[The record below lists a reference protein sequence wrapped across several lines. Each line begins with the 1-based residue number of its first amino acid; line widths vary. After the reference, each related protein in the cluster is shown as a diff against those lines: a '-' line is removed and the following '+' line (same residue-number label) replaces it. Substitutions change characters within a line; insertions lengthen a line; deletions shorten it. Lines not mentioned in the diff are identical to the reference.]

1 MQVPV
6 HNISGEVIEQI
17 EINDAVFG
25 VPFNESVVHQALV
38 RQLANARVGTAN
50 TKTRGEVDGSTR
62 KLFREKGTGHAR
74 QGSIRAPH
82 RRGGG
87 IVFGP
92 KPRSY
97 RQDMPKKM
105 RRLALRCVLS
115 SKAAEGDLR
124 VVDKLDLD
132 KPSTKEMAK
141 ILNNLK
147 VDSTALVVME
157 EPKDMVSLSA
167 RNLPEIKTVT
177 APVLNVADLLSYQV
191 LVITVSAV
199 RQAENLWGVQKSA
212 QGDNNASI

>member
-6 HNISGEVIEQI
+6 HNISGEIIEQI
-17 EINDAVFG
+17 EVNDTVFG
-25 VPFNESVVHQALV
+25 VPFNEDVVHQALV

-62 KLFREKGTGHAR
+62 KLFRQKGTGHAR

-87 IVFGP
+87 VVFGP
-92 KPRSY
+92 RPRSY

-124 VVDKLDLD
+124 IIDKLDLE

-167 RNLPEIKTVT
+167 RNLPEIKTLT

>member
-6 HNISGEVIEQI
+6 HNTSGEIIEQI

-25 VPFNESVVHQALV
+25 VPFNVNVVHQALV

-62 KLFREKGTGHAR
+62 KLFRQKGTGHAR

-124 VVDKLDLD
+124 IVDKLDLD
-132 KPSTKEMAK
+132 KPSTKEMAR

-157 EPKDMVSLSA
+157 EPKIWFLFL
-167 RNLPEIKTVT
+167 RETC
-177 APVLNVADLLSYQV
+177 
-191 LVITVSAV
+191 
-199 RQAENLWGVQKSA
+199 RR
-212 QGDNNASI
+212 

>member
-6 HNISGEVIEQI
+6 HNITGEVIEKI
-17 EINDAVFG
+17 EINDDVFG
-25 VPFNESVVHQALV
+25 VPFNNSVVHQALV
-38 RQLANARVGTAN
+38 RQLANSRVGLAN
-50 TKTRGEVDGSTR
+50 TKTRGEVDGSKR

-87 IVFGP
+87 VVFGP

-97 RQDMPKKM
+97 HQDMPKKM

-115 SKAAEGDLR
+115 SKVAEGELKI
-124 VVDKLDLD
+124 VDKIDFD
-132 KPSTKEMAK
+132 KPNTKEMAK

-147 VDSTALVVME
+147 VESTALLVTD

-167 RNLPEIKTVT
+167 RNLPEIKAVT
-177 APVLNVADLLSYQV
+177 APVLNVADLLSYKF
-191 LVITVSAV
+191 LIITKPAV
-199 RQAENLWGVQKSA
+199 RIAEDLWGSKKSA
-212 QGDNNASI
+212 QGDGIASV

>member
-6 HNISGEVIEQI
+6 HNTSGEIIEQI

-25 VPFNESVVHQALV
+25 VPFNVNVVHQALV

-62 KLFREKGTGHAR
+62 KLFRQKGTGHAR

-92 KPRSY
+92 KPRSFH
-97 RQDMPKKM
+97 QDMPKKM

-124 VVDKLDLD
+124 IVDKLDLD
-132 KPSTKEMAK
+132 KPSTKEMAR

-199 RQAENLWGVQKSA
+199 RLAENLWGVQNSA